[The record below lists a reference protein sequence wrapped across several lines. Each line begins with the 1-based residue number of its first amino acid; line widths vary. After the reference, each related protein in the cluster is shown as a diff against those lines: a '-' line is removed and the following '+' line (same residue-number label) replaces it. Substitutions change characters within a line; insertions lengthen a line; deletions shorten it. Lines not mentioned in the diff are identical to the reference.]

1 MARPTALITG
11 ASAGLGREYARR
23 FAADGHDLVLV
34 ARRRD
39 RLEALAGELCR
50 EHGIEVR
57 VIAEDLSDPGA
68 PGRIQAE
75 LRHAGIAIEALV
87 NNAGLG
93 AFGAVLDQPLERQLQ
108 MIQVNVVALVALTRR
123 LAPDMVERGRGRIL
137 NVGSVAAFQPGP
149 GHAVYYATKAFV
161 LPFSEALAHELR
173 DTGVTVTVTS
183 PGSTRTEF
191 QAVSGKP
198 SRGAWLEAEAGPVAA
213 HGYAAMRRGEVVS
226 IPGLGNRMTVAAVRL
241 LPRAWVR
248 RAAGW
253 LNAGPGEPPPED

>member
-34 ARRRD
+34 ARRRE
-39 RLEALAGELCR
+39 RLDALADELRR
-50 EHGIEVR
+50 EHRIEVR
-57 VIAEDLSDPGA
+57 VIAEDLAEPGA
-68 PGRIQAE
+68 PGRIEAE
-75 LRHAGIAIEALV
+75 LAHAGVELEALV
-87 NNAGLG
+87 NNAGFG
-93 AFGAVLDQPLERQLQ
+93 AFGPALDQPLERQLA
-108 MIQVNVVALVALTRR
+108 MIQVNVAALVALTRR
-123 LAPDMVERGRGRIL
+123 LVPGMVERGRGRVL

-161 LPFSEALAHELR
+161 LSFSEALAHELSG
-173 DTGVTVTVTS
+173 TGVTVTVTS

-191 QAVSGKP
+191 QEVAGKP
-198 SRGAWLEAEAGPVAA
+198 SRGGWLEADVESVAA
-213 HGYAAMRRGEVVS
+213 HGYAAMQRGEVVS
-226 IPGLGNRMTVAAVRL
+226 IPGLGNRMTVAASRL

-253 LNAGPGEPPPED
+253 LNAGPGESPR